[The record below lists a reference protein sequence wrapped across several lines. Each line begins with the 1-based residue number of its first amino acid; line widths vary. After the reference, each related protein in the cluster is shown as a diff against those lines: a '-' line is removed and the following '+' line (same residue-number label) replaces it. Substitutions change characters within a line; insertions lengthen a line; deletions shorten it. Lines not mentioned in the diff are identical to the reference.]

1 MASGDRNRLTVRGPG
16 GVVFGYGRMV
26 ASFKEVLSNK
36 VELVDDA
43 LTCVDMTQPN
53 LVKGWLDGQ
62 HKVVFTMWE
71 TSKLPHEF
79 HEPLP
84 QYDQVLVPCQ
94 HNKELFGQH
103 HDNVKVVPLGV
114 DTKFWV
120 PAPAPV
126 NDVVTFLAGG
136 SHWMR
141 KGLDKVVEA
150 WERLNPAGARLILK
164 CTPETVGGI
173 GKITSPTITVI
184 DEFLSMT
191 EERDLYR
198 SVDCFISG
206 SRGEGW
212 GLMPLQAMC
221 SAIPV
226 LMTDTTGHRE
236 FSNYACRLIDTTPE
250 SASEPRFYN
259 IGEWDTPLVGSI
271 MDAVTWFM
279 DNRDEAKQV
288 ALTNRPKV
296 AKFTWANATKHLL
309 ESVPL
314 SSGQVTGK
322 WVGSDELFVEVTA
335 LRKIDATIGAHTVR
349 LRKGEMG
356 MVSLN
361 SRDVLKASGA
371 IA

>member
-1 MASGDRNRLTVRGPG
+1 M
-16 GVVFGYGRMV
+16 FGYGRMV
-26 ASFKEVLSNK
+26 ASFKEELTKK
-36 VELVDDA
+36 VDLVDDA
-43 LTCVDMTQPN
+43 TTCIDMTQPN
-53 LVKGWLDGQ
+53 LVKGWLKDQ
-62 HKVVFTMWE
+62 YRVVFTMWE
-71 TSKLPHEF
+71 TSKLPAEF
-79 HEPLP
+79 YEPLA
-84 QYDQVLVPCQ
+84 QFHQVIVPCN
-94 HNKELFGQH
+94 HNQKLFSKH
-103 HDNVKVVPLGV
+103 HDNVQVVPLGV
-114 DTKFWV
+114 DAKFWT
-120 PAPAPV
+120 PAPTPV
-126 NDVVTFLAGG
+126 NDQVTFLAGG

-150 WERLNPAGARLILK
+150 WEKLNPAGARLILK

-184 DEFLSMT
+184 DQWLTLE

-198 SVDCFISG
+198 SSDCFITA

-221 SAIPV
+221 AAIPV
-226 LMTDTTGHRE
+226 LMTNTTGHNE
-236 FSNYACRLIDTTPE
+236 FSKYSCYTIDTVPE
-250 SASEPRFYN
+250 QAVEPRFYN
-259 IGEWDTPLVGSI
+259 VGQWDTPLVGSI
-271 MDAVTWFM
+271 MDSITWFM
-279 DNRDEAKQV
+279 DNRDEAKQT

-314 SSGQVTGK
+314 SSGQMAGK

-335 LRKIDATIGAHTVR
+335 LRRIDATIGAHTVK
-349 LRKGEMG
+349 LQKGETG

-361 SRDVLKASGA
+361 SRDVLRVSGA